1 MYKIAQQET
10 ARLNEN
16 AIDEDKMAWTGSV
29 RRLTYGICVILLLV
43 IQTGM
48 AQQTSSDTQTSFTAA
63 RKVPE
68 QLGSVNPENLTPLFR
83 ETATTRWLAKHRVR
97 AYGWLD
103 GGYSYSSSGNGLLNV
118 APEPT
123 RFGNEFLLN
132 GAWMIVERPVDTKN
146 WSWGFRSDF
155 YGGSD
160 AALLRPMNNFGPQD
174 KHMGTDFRQ
183 LILSAHMPVLTAKGV
198 DLQLGRQNMP
208 LGYETLMAPYRPLY
222 SQTYFWINFQVVATA
237 AVATWHVSNSLDLL
251 GGVLIGYNTV
261 FEMRGRAPDYVTRV
275 TYRPENSTRTTF
287 LGSVITGPKPAP
299 IAAGHTDS
307 WQTIVDIEARRTW
320 TPRFSQVI
328 QASSSWASKDQKIQG
343 GTAATH
349 GASSTATY
357 HMDKQLDMNA
367 RGEWFYDI
375 HGVHTGVAGHFGEST
390 LGLSV
395 MPTRWITFRPE
406 LRGDFSGQPSFG
418 PVGAANHSRNQLSA
432 AFDMIFKFSAIR

>member
-1 MYKIAQQET
+1 MQCI
-10 ARLNEN
+10 EN
-16 AIDEDKMAWTGSV
+16 TWLLA
-29 RRLTYGICVILLLV
+29 LGICAAFLIA
-43 IQTGM
+43 IQPGT
-48 AQQTSSDTQTSFTAA
+48 AQRVAGATQASSTSAQKTPDQF
-63 RKVPE
+63 
-68 QLGSVNPENLTPLFR
+68 GSVNPENLTPLFR
-83 ETATTRWLAKHRVR
+83 ETATTQWLAEHRVR

-103 GGYSYSSSGNGLLNV
+103 GGYSYSSSGDGLLNV

-132 GAWMIVERPVDTKN
+132 GAWMIVERPPDTKN

-160 AALLRPMNNFGPQD
+160 AALLRPMNNFGPQG

-183 LILSAHMPVLTAKGV
+183 LFISAHMPVLSAKGV

-251 GGVLIGYNTV
+251 GGALIGYNTV
-261 FEMRGRAPDYVTRV
+261 FEVRGRAPDYITRA
-275 TYRPENSTRTTF
+275 TYRPGNSTRTTF
-287 LGSVITGPKPAP
+287 LGSVFVGPKPAP

-307 WQTIVDIEARRTW
+307 WQTIVEIEARRTW
-320 TPRFSQVI
+320 TPRFSQVV
-328 QASSSWASKDQKIQG
+328 QASSSWATKDHKVQG
-343 GTAATH
+343 GTSATH
-349 GASSTATY
+349 GASSIATF
-357 HMDKQLDMNA
+357 HLNKQLDLNA
-367 RGEWFYDI
+367 RGEWFYDA
-375 HGVHTGVAGHFGEST
+375 HGVHTGIAGEFGETT

-406 LRGDFSGQPSFG
+406 VRGDYSGQPSFG
-418 PVGAANHSRNQLSA
+418 PASAATHSRNQLSV
-432 AFDMIFKFSAIR
+432 AFDLIFKFSVIR